1 MHITLTKKG
10 FFYLFSIKVFHI
22 PNEMHGANILCCF
35 SLKFNSILL
44 KTWYH
49 SYKRYQVF

>member
-22 PNEMHGANILCCF
+22 PNEMHGGKYTMLFFIKVQFISFKNLVSF
-35 SLKFNSILL
+35 L
-44 KTWYH
+44 
-49 SYKRYQVF
+49 